1 MSSLHE
7 IDLNIDFQPSTV
19 VFLVCLSSGLIKSCS
34 YFERLSALTV
44 GAIFAFTSEVRKLIM
59 AIFKRQA
66 GMWSQNLTFLFWKE
80 SRLKRKSK
88 W

>member
-7 IDLNIDFQPSTV
+7 INLNIDFQPPTVV
-19 VFLVCLSSGLIKSCS
+19 VFLVCLTSGLIKSCS

-59 AIFKRQA
+59 AIFKRQT
-66 GMWSQNLTFLFWKE
+66 GM
-80 SRLKRKSK
+80 
-88 W
+88 